1 LRKEFPIQ
9 IHWVAFP
16 LHPETPQEGQTMEQ
30 LFAGR
35 GFDVK
40 AAMAKLAKVAEE
52 LDLPFAERTMTYNS
66 RRAQE
71 LGKWAE
77 EQGRGDEFHDLAF
90 RAYFAHS
97 RNLAEEDVLRDVARQ
112 AGLDPDGAWEVIQSG
127 AKAKAVD
134 TDWRYSRERGVT
146 AVPSFLMNGNMM
158 VGAQPYAKL
167 ASLVQGGSQILEP
180 LV

>member
-1 LRKEFPIQ
+1 
-9 IHWVAFP
+9 
-16 LHPETPQEGQTMEQ
+16 MEQ

-40 AAMAKLAKVAEE
+40 AAMKKLAKVAEE
-52 LDLPFAERTMTYNS
+52 LGLPFAERTMTYNS

-71 LGKWAE
+71 MGKWAE
-77 EQGRGDEFHDLAF
+77 DQGRGDEFHNLAF
-90 RAYFAHS
+90 RAYFAHG
-97 RNLAEEDVLRDVARQ
+97 RNLAEEAVLRDIAQQ
-112 AGLDPDGAWEVIQSG
+112 AGLDPDQAWDVIESG

-146 AVPSFLMNGNMM
+146 AVPSFLMNGALL

-167 ASLVQGGSQILEP
+167 ASLVQGGEQVLGP